1 MEEAAKDFV
10 SHFSIIQD
18 PRIDR
23 NKLHRLESIL
33 FIAVCSVL
41 SGAESWVDM
50 EEFGEVRKEWLSQYI
65 DLTNGIP
72 SHDTFG
78 RFFAQLAPQ
87 EFEKSFLS
95 WIRGVYRKTEG
106 EIIAIDGKTLR
117 GSKRPRRGQEP
128 LHLVSA
134 WASANRLWL
143 GQVETDEAS
152 NEIEAVPRLLEI
164 LDLKGCIVTI
174 DAMGCQR
181 EIVERIRAKEAD
193 YVIALKGN
201 QGTLHEDVK
210 QYWEDPELPR
220 AEYDEYETVEKG
232 HGRIESRKY
241 RVTEKI
247 GWLAPREN
255 WKGLR
260 SIVMVEHQR
269 EIGYHKSVE
278 RRYYLSS
285 LKAQAREI
293 AKAIRTHW
301 EIENKVHWCLDVT
314 FREDQS
320 TVRIRQ
326 AARNFALL
334 RRLAM
339 NMLRKDESTKKSIRM
354 KRHLAGWDPKYLEL
368 VLAIN

>member
-1 MEEAAKDFV
+1 MGEAAKDFV
-10 SHFSIIQD
+10 GHFSIVRD
-18 PRIDR
+18 PRIER
-23 NKLHRLESIL
+23 NKLHKLESIL
-33 FIAVCSVL
+33 FIAICAVV
-41 SGAESWVDM
+41 SGAESWAGM
-50 EEFGEVRKEWLSQYI
+50 EEFGEVRKEWLSRYI
-65 DLTNGIP
+65 DLSHGIP

-78 RFFAQLAPQ
+78 RVFAQLDPR

-95 WIRGVYRKTEG
+95 WIRGVYQKTEG
-106 EIIAIDGKTLR
+106 EVIAIDGKTLR
-117 GSKRPRRGQEP
+117 GSRQPRRGQDP

-134 WASANRLWL
+134 WASENRLLL
-143 GQVETDEAS
+143 GQVETDETS

-174 DAMGCQR
+174 DAMGCQT
-181 EIVERIRAKEAD
+181 EIVERIQDKKAD

-210 QYWEDPELPR
+210 RYWEDPALPQS
-220 AEYDEYETVEKG
+220 EYDEYETVEKG
-232 HGRIESRKY
+232 HGRIETRKY

-247 GWLAPREN
+247 EWLAPRAN

-260 SIVMVEHQR
+260 SIVMVEHHR

-278 RRYYLSS
+278 RRYYLTS
-285 LKAQAREI
+285 LKAQAREV

-301 EIENKVHWCLDVT
+301 EIENKVHWCLDVI

-339 NMLRKDESTKKSIRM
+339 NMLRKDVATKKSINM